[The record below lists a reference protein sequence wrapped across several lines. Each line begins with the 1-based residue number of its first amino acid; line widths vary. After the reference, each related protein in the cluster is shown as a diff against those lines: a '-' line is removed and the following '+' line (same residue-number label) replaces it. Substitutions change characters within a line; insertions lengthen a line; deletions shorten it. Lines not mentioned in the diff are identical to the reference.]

1 LFRPLLTL
9 ALGAAGV
16 WLAAQPAA
24 DLLHGNAPPYA
35 PQTAGLVRE
44 LRLLHAGTAR
54 VEAVPQYGHWESGEL
69 ASAVWLARGWERQLD
84 MARNPLFYRG
94 VLTPARY
101 YGWLRLN
108 AVHYVAI
115 SGGPLDWASGA
126 EADLVRAGQP
136 WLVPVWHD
144 AFWRLYRVAGAAPL
158 ASPPGTVVATS
169 PAAFSL
175 RMSRPGTTVVRVHWS
190 PLLRT
195 TGGARLARHGAWTAL
210 TTGRAGTYFV
220 TAPY

>member
-1 LFRPLLTL
+1 
-9 ALGAAGV
+9 
-16 WLAAQPAA
+16 
-24 DLLHGNAPPYA
+24 
-35 PQTAGLVRE
+35 VRE

-175 RMSRPGTTVVRVHWS
+175 RMSRAGTTVVRVHWS